1 MNDVATSD
9 LPVIVIGASVGAIE
23 ALSAVLPSLPAD
35 YPFAVL
41 VVVHIPPDARSLLSE
56 IFGPRCRIRVK
67 EAEDKERLAPA
78 TIYFAPPDYHLLV
91 EDDYTISLSNDEP
104 VRFSR
109 PSIDVLF
116 ETAADAFGDAVTGV
130 VLTGSNGDGSAG
142 LRAIHDA
149 GGKGL
154 VQSPEEAVGKEMPLA
169 ALHACPET
177 APMTLS
183 EISAALS
190 TLAAHP

>member
-1 MNDVATSD
+1 MNDAPTSA

-23 ALSAVLPSLPAD
+23 ALSVVLPSLPAG

-41 VVVHIPPDARSLLSE
+41 IVVHIPPDSRSLLTE
-56 IFGPRCRIRVK
+56 IFGPRCQIRVK

-91 EDDYTISLSNDEP
+91 EADYTISLSSDEP
-104 VRFSR
+104 VRYSR

-116 ETAADAFGDAVTGV
+116 ETAADAFGDDVTGV
-130 VLTGSNGDGSAG
+130 VLTGSNGDGAVG
-142 LRAIHDA
+142 LRAIYDA

-154 VQSPEEAVGKEMPLA
+154 VQSPAEAAGKEMPLA

-177 APMTLS
+177 GSLPLL
-183 EISAALS
+183 EISAALNA
-190 TLAAHP
+190 LAAH